1 MRAFTSDSDPAPRTP
16 ALPVL
21 VVGGG
26 VAGLAAALDLG
37 RLGVPVLLV
46 ERDGFLGGQ
55 VMRLDKLY
63 PTDHCGFC
71 PVWTESAAA
80 LAHPLVAVRRH
91 TRLLDLEPPAT
102 GEEGAVAVLETRVP
116 AVDPALCVACGLCR
130 EACAARGVAGA
141 MQDRPVDR
149 TWDPAGP
156 PCPSIDFSLCNR
168 CGACVAACPVQAV
181 ALERAP
187 AVERTPVADVV
198 FATGF
203 AEPAGPL
210 APEFGRGSHPDILTA
225 LEFEALSAEANGG
238 ELRRRSNGA
247 TPRSLA
253 FIQCAGARDA
263 RYLPY
268 CAGVCC
274 MHALKQARWA
284 RRRMPGLA
292 CAVFFT
298 DLRAVGKGYEAYAR
312 AAADEGI
319 LLLRSRPGLV
329 LAPEPAAADAPG
341 AAVAVRYED
350 FATGRAVTAEFD
362 LVVLNGGLAACP
374 LPGAERI
381 RPKEGPVA
389 GRSCGFCAE
398 PADVAQSVVQGA
410 RAAALVAQRLVRR
423 AGGRP

>member
-1 MRAFTSDSDPAPRTP
+1 MHSTSDGTRTAPGP
-16 ALPVL
+16 QSPPVL

-37 RLGVPVLLV
+37 RLGIPALLA

-71 PVWTESAAA
+71 PVWTDSAAA
-80 LAHPLVAVRRH
+80 LAHPLVSVRRH
-91 TRLLDLEPPAT
+91 TELLDLEPPAP
-102 GEEGAVAVLETRVP
+102 GDAGPVAVLETRVP
-116 AVDPALCVACGLCR
+116 AIDPAACVSCGLCR
-130 EACAARGVAGA
+130 EACAAHGVAGA
-141 MQDRPVDR
+141 IVDRPLDR
-149 TWDPAGP
+149 TWDPAAP
-156 PCPSIDFSLCNR
+156 PCPSIDFSRCSR

-181 ALERAP
+181 ALERP
-187 AVERTPVADVV
+187 AVRERVPVADVV

-203 AEPAGPL
+203 SEPAAPL

-225 LEFEALSAEANGG
+225 LEFEAASAEANGG
-238 ELRRRSNGA
+238 ELRRRSDGSL
-247 TPRSLA
+247 PRSLA
-253 FIQCAGARDA
+253 FIQCAGARDV

-284 RRRMPGLA
+284 RRRMPDLP
-292 CAVFFT
+292 CTVFFT
-298 DLRAVGKGYEAYAR
+298 DLRAVGKGYEGYAR
-312 AAADEGI
+312 AAAAEGVQ
-319 LLLRSRPGLV
+319 LLRSRPGLV
-329 LAPEPAAADAPG
+329 LAPEGDRPG
-341 AAVAVRYED
+341 AGVAVRYED
-350 FATGRAVTAEFD
+350 FATGRACTAEFD

-374 LPGAERI
+374 LPGAQGGTDPDR
-381 RPKEGPVA
+381 R
-389 GRSCGFCAE
+389 CGFCRE

-410 RAAALVAQRLVRR
+410 RAAALVARRLAVQ